1 MEVAQVQLDSSD
13 CYNLHFPVKEE
24 LGTGGGRR
32 GLGRRNEYGALDG
45 CVIKTGE
52 KVGPNY
58 ERDTS
63 IKLQQLENNQTKYKN
78 KIEETRKKKRTRMK
92 GREET
97 EE

>member
-1 MEVAQVQLDSSD
+1 MQLDSSD

-63 IKLQQLENNQTKYKN
+63 IKLQQLENNQTKCKN
-78 KIEETRKKKRTRMK
+78 KIEETRKIKRTRMK